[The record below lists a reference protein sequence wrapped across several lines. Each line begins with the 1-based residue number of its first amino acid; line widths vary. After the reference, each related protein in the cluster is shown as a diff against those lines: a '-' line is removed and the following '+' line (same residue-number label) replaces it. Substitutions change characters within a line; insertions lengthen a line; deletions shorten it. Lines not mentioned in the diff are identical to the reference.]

1 MREKIEL
8 NDSFANIVMKMS
20 EGNMGA
26 TNVVSKMLSLS
37 PESFM
42 LLLDLDDMNIRGT
55 QIWLA
60 YKDYCAESIDLFV
73 EAVKKRDDD
82 FVEAVNILAAKQGTW
97 FKAVRY
103 GASNERNF
111 PMMTPEE
118 MKNFAKKDVP
128 VNPKVSQMG

>member
-8 NDSFANIVMKMS
+8 NDSFVNIVMKLS

-26 TNVVSKMLSLS
+26 ANVVTEMLNIS

-60 YKDYCAESIDLFV
+60 YKDYCGESVELFV
-73 EAVKKRDDD
+73 ESVKKITG
-82 FVEAVNILAAKQGTW
+82 VL
-97 FKAVRY
+97 
-103 GASNERNF
+103 
-111 PMMTPEE
+111 P
-118 MKNFAKKDVP
+118 KDVRFFCI
-128 VNPKVSQMG
+128 NKWAHIILLKYL